1 MKKTTIQINSGTLE
15 RLKALKQFERQPY
28 DEVLNNI
35 IDDYEEEALTE
46 EEISEIQQGLED
58 VKKGRVSSIVSVA
71 KRLGIILK

>member
-1 MKKTTIQINSGTLE
+1 MEKTTIQINSGTLE